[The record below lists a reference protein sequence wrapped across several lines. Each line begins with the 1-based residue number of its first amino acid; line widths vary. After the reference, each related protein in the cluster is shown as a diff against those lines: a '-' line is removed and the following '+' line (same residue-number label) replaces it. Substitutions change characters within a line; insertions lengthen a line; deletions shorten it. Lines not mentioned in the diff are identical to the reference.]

1 MPPALLW
8 RAQTSQQK
16 QWWKHRLNKIFTTAG
31 TQTWCKL
38 TYCVSFF
45 SFRNVFD
52 SFLFLFWKEPSSTT
66 YCLCSLH
73 FPTTIVCN
81 LVARYIIRV
90 DKRGVSLSTSDVS
103 GWQLPQHPKKNKNY
117 VGGFVASWN
126 QLAVDVLEG
135 FWDNEPVRDSVWPP
149 SQPSVNEQTSH
160 WTCYRW
166 PSEVTSNSQRSSF
179 TWRTV
184 RLA

>member
-1 MPPALLW
+1 MFLSFPSEMFLILFCSSSEKSPAPPPTVCVPFTFQLQSCATLLQDTSLGWTKGGWACLHLTFQAGNSPNTPKKIKIKNKPALM
-8 RAQTSQQK
+8 
-16 QWWKHRLNKIFTTAG
+16 
-31 TQTWCKL
+31 
-38 TYCVSFF
+38 VS
-45 SFRNVFD
+45 
-52 SFLFLFWKEPSSTT
+52 E
-66 YCLCSLH
+66 H
-73 FPTTIVCN
+73 
-81 LVARYIIRV
+81 
-90 DKRGVSLSTSDVS
+90 
-103 GWQLPQHPKKNKNY
+103 